1 MNTVNFKKTLN
12 FFLFFYIKIKLS
24 KQKFN
29 NSDNIT
35 FKLWNHVDKQVL
47 MTYKYQIRRYNL
59 ICSTIIIC

>member
-1 MNTVNFKKTLN
+1 MNTVNFKKTSN

-47 MTYKYQIRRYNL
+47 MTYKYQY
-59 ICSTIIIC
+59 TEV